1 MEENK
6 FTRKH
11 TQDNYVSEKIDIFT
25 NNLLG
30 DYDNNGNYEIAPQI
44 VNELLE
50 LEKYRKSSYGNS
62 MFCVGNLLG
71 YGEIV
76 FEVYFNKD
84 VDGGANAKAYLY
96 VLEDV
101 DKVNGYLQNTIK
113 TLIAEF
119 SSDVGNFIE
128 DSYTK
133 FNIKDSDNDDDE
145 EGKERKDLE
154 DLELDDSYILAKKAY
169 MLLLEKLQEEKM
181 LDAYG
186 KLFTEKLSLISKM
199 DNEFAKAVLERFN
212 SQYALIENAFLKD
225 KNYKALNELMDACI
239 EYVSGTQE
247 QFIEQE
253 QEFNNKLAPALQSF
267 TDNLN
272 DLAEK
277 TEKKALN
284 MLDREDR
291 EKLEEMIE
299 SQENDIENESI
310 SDNDIGGDDA
320 VEIVPT
326 METIQRM
333 NDESNTEILDNP
345 VLYEGSEEKSKDEL
359 EDQSEQ
365 EDELQPTIED
375 APLAQEAQSIEDI
388 IKNNR
393 IEEPITTQTD
403 NSSQD
408 SNPDTPNVVQDQ
420 SQESIETNEP
430 NSTDRPS
437 VIDTSRTRGLED
449 EEIIP
454 TESPKTDEKS
464 TQETNLEQESKDI
477 EEIIQTTQKEENKI
491 PDSLLDYLNK
501 RNQKNTEVV
510 TEVPKVED
518 PKVEAPKSDPTPTKT
533 TQETASVETL
543 TPVVPEVSV
552 VKPDTDMFDYVT
564 QQQNKVSEQNDAS
577 TSVGYKSPNST
588 TNSRLDNLFASLQ
601 DGDSSPYA
609 KAEIDN
615 KVNNDNLTTSMN
627 DSLTPRETNGSYN
640 VSQNGL
646 SDTPTDT
653 SDSNHQTQTDTPTNN
668 LSGAPPSSLYNQS
681 LEFQNEYTPN
691 S

>member
-6 FTRKH
+6 FTRKS
-11 TQDNYVSEKIDIFT
+11 TQDNFVSEKIDIFT

-84 VDGGANAKAYLY
+84 VDGSNAKAYLY

-128 DSYTK
+128 DSYSK
-133 FNIKDSDNDDDE
+133 FNIKDSGNDDDD

-186 KLFTEKLSLISKM
+186 KLFTEKLSLISKL
-199 DNEFAKAVLERFN
+199 DSEFAKAVLERFN
-212 SQYALIENAFLKD
+212 SQYALIENVFLKD

-247 QFIEQE
+247 QFIDQE
-253 QEFNNKLAPALQSF
+253 QEFNDKLAPALQSF
-267 TDNLN
+267 TDNIN

-299 SQENDIENESI
+299 SQEHEDENEAL
-310 SDNDIGGDDA
+310 SDNDIGGDGA
-320 VEIVPT
+320 VELIPT

-333 NDESNTEILDNP
+333 NDEPTSEILDNP
-345 VLYEGSEEKSKDEL
+345 VLYEGSEEKSEEL
-359 EDQSEQ
+359 GDQSEQ
-365 EDELQPTIED
+365 ENELEQVSYESQI
-375 APLAQEAQSIEDI
+375 AQEAQSIEDI
-388 IKNNR
+388 VRNNK
-393 IEEPITTQTD
+393 IEEPVVADSIQTTNTID
-403 NSSQD
+403 SSLEQ
-408 SNPDTPNVVQDQ
+408 P
-420 SQESIETNEP
+420 QESAEIADAYNE
-430 NSTDRPS
+430 DRPS
-437 VIDTSRTRGLED
+437 VIDTSRTSGLED
-449 EEIIP
+449 EEIIT
-454 TESPKTDEKS
+454 TESPKTEAK
-464 TQETNLEQESKDI
+464 TIPEPNPEQESKDI
-477 EEIIQTTQKEENKI
+477 EEIIESAKKEENKI
-491 PDSLLDYLNK
+491 PDSLMDYLNK
-501 RNQKNTEVV
+501 RNQKATEVV
-510 TEVPKVED
+510 SEEPKVDQPKVETSRYEEPKPQEPKTD
-518 PKVEAPKSDPTPTKT
+518 VSKPDISTQEPIVIEIPKVETATPNATVTSEQKT
-533 TQETASVETL
+533 DNDMLYRVEANLKNGQEDELISSIVNNKTVETSKENRFENCWTSL
-543 TPVVPEVSV
+543 HQTNDTSENNDKIPDKIVNGNEESSQTSSTVVDS
-552 VKPDTDMFDYVT
+552 KPD
-564 QQQNKVSEQNDAS
+564 NSSGEL
-577 TSVGYKSPNST
+577 YK
-588 TNSRLDNLFASLQ
+588 
-601 DGDSSPYA
+601 
-609 KAEIDN
+609 
-615 KVNNDNLTTSMN
+615 NNDDGAPFS
-627 DSLTPRETNGSYN
+627 SLDGQS
-640 VSQNGL
+640 SQNNFGIWKDPEL
-646 SDTPTDT
+646 
-653 SDSNHQTQTDTPTNN
+653 NK
-668 LSGAPPSSLYNQS
+668 
-681 LEFQNEYTPN
+681 
-691 S
+691 